1 MAQRHKLR
9 LVVVVLGALAV
20 LGMALPASASD
31 YNGSCETGEVCLYW
45 GYNFGGGVGD
55 FSGNVN
61 NYKSFTFKGSGGG
74 VGKNMNDNVASL
86 RNRGR
91 YMTISAC
98 VDSWRRGDCIRA
110 YPGEAYGDLGPYA
123 NRLSS
128 HGWILY

>member
-1 MAQRHKLR
+1 MVQRHKLR

-20 LGMALPASASD
+20 LGMALPPSAGD

-91 YMTISAC
+91 YMTILAC

-110 YPGEAYGDLGPYA
+110 YPGEAYADLGPYA